1 MSSLIRQSCHFDRD
15 FDFVLLQDYSSGLDV
30 LNLLYNA
37 CRCGCQQ
44 TNKGTCSLYQSYCM
58 LMNQSPIPMLYSTET
73 SMSATSPNS
82 VLLANR
88 LNVLCIKLHD
98 KNCLGQRRTRP
109 DPTRGWTR
117 PVSNSGLDWAVFYVP
132 AENSIGYTGDAFYRS
147 KDSTNSIKVLKEQT
161 VHRQIKHTIS
171 RQYMNTKHSK
181 TPSLQ

>member
-109 DPTRGWTR
+109 DPRM
-117 PVSNSGLDWAVFYVP
+117 
-132 AENSIGYTGDAFYRS
+132 
-147 KDSTNSIKVLKEQT
+147 DSTRVQLWIGLSSVLRPRRKQYRLYGRRFLQVKRLDQQYQSTEGTNSTQT
-161 VHRQIKHTIS
+161 NQTYNKQTI
-171 RQYMNTKHSK
+171 HEHK
-181 TPSLQ
+181 TQQDP